1 MPFWQFSR
9 EGWDGRVLLVQPSR
23 IPRWIWKILFGLGSY
38 EFVAMLEGK
47 IGKGFFFY
55 GSIWK
60 NTVWIVFSPN
70 FTTVFTF
77 SSNIHITFMKF
88 ITMIIRAFYDYN
100 YCKNK
105 FEKKY
110 EKVHN
115 STVLL
120 EFRLIEITTM
130 SSRYIS

>member
-1 MPFWQFSR
+1 
-9 EGWDGRVLLVQPSR
+9 
-23 IPRWIWKILFGLGSY
+23 
-38 EFVAMLEGK
+38 
-47 IGKGFFFY
+47 
-55 GSIWK
+55 
-60 NTVWIVFSPN
+60 
-70 FTTVFTF
+70 
-77 SSNIHITFMKF
+77 MKF

-110 EKVHN
+110 EKAHN

-130 SSRYIS
+130 SSRYIYFLVRAIYTLKPIYQKNVLKVEITGA